1 MGKLSRKINKLC
13 MALSFRGQI
22 YLIDRRQLFSDKL
35 GKVVTLLV
43 LNKMIPVEEW
53 NREHPKKKKD
63 PDKVKSVK
71 VLVKESFKELDI
83 LLELLSIYRGGDDS
97 NG

>member
-1 MGKLSRKINKLC
+1 
-13 MALSFRGQI
+13 MALTFRGQI
-22 YLIDRRQLFSDKL
+22 YLIDRRQVFSEKL

-43 LNKMIPVEEW
+43 LNKMIPVEAW

-63 PDKVKSVK
+63 PDKVKAVK

-83 LLELLSIYRGGDDS
+83 LLELLSIYRGGES

>member
-1 MGKLSRKINKLC
+1 
-13 MALSFRGQI
+13 MALTFRGQI

-63 PDKVKSVK
+63 PDKVKAVK
-71 VLVKESFKELDI
+71 LPIKESFRELDI
-83 LLELLSIYRGGDDS
+83 LQELLSIYRGGES

>member
-1 MGKLSRKINKLC
+1 MGKLSGKINKLC
-13 MALSFRGQI
+13 MALTFRGQI
-22 YLIDRRQLFSDKL
+22 YLIDRRQLFSEKL

-71 VLVKESFKELDI
+71 LPIKESFRELDI
-83 LLELLSIYRGGDDS
+83 LQELLSIYRGGES

>member
-1 MGKLSRKINKLC
+1 
-13 MALSFRGQI
+13 MALTFRGQI
-22 YLIDRRQLFSDKL
+22 YLIDRRQLFSEKL

-63 PDKVKSVK
+63 PDKVKAVK

-83 LLELLSIYRGGDDS
+83 LLELLSIYRGGES

>member
-1 MGKLSRKINKLC
+1 
-13 MALSFRGQI
+13 MALTFRGQI
-22 YLIDRRQLFSDKL
+22 YLIDRRQLFSEKL
-35 GKVVTLLV
+35 GKVVMLLV

-63 PDKVKSVK
+63 PDKVKAVK

-83 LLELLSIYRGGDDS
+83 LLELLSIYRGGES

>member
-1 MGKLSRKINKLC
+1 MGKLSGKINKLC
-13 MALSFRGQI
+13 MALTFRGKI

-63 PDKVKSVK
+63 PDKVKAVK
-71 VLVKESFKELDI
+71 LPIKESFRELDI
-83 LLELLSIYRGGDDS
+83 LQELLSIYRGGES

>member
-1 MGKLSRKINKLC
+1 MGKLSSKINKLC

-43 LNKMIPVEEW
+43 LNKLIPVEEW
-53 NREHPKKKKD
+53 NAEHPKKKKD
-63 PDKVKSVK
+63 PDKVKVVK
-71 VLVKESFKELDI
+71 VSVKESFRELDI
-83 LLELLSIYRGGDDS
+83 LLELLSIYRGGES

>member
-1 MGKLSRKINKLC
+1 M
-13 MALSFRGQI
+13 
-22 YLIDRRQLFSDKL
+22 IDRRQLFSDNL

-53 NREHPKKKKD
+53 NAEHPKKKKD
-63 PDKVKSVK
+63 PDKVKAVK

-83 LLELLSIYRGGDDS
+83 LLELLSIYRGGES

>member
-1 MGKLSRKINKLC
+1 MGKLSGKINKLC
-13 MALSFRGQI
+13 MALTFRGQI
-22 YLIDRRQLFSDKL
+22 YLIDRRQLFSEKL

-63 PDKVKSVK
+63 PDKVKAVK
-71 VLVKESFKELDI
+71 LPIKESFRELDI
-83 LLELLSIYRGGDDS
+83 LQELLSIYRGGES

>member
-1 MGKLSRKINKLC
+1 MGKLSGKINKLC
-13 MALSFRGQI
+13 MALTFRGQI
-22 YLIDRRQLFSDKL
+22 YLIDRRQLFSEKL

-43 LNKMIPVEEW
+43 LNKMIPAEEW

-63 PDKVKSVK
+63 PDKVKAVK
-71 VLVKESFKELDI
+71 LPIKESFKELDI
-83 LLELLSIYRGGDDS
+83 LQELLSIYRGGES

>member
-1 MGKLSRKINKLC
+1 

-22 YLIDRRQLFSDKL
+22 YLIDRRQLFSDNL

-53 NREHPKKKKD
+53 NQKHPKKKKD

-71 VLVKESFKELDI
+71 LPIKESFRELDI
-83 LLELLSIYRGGDDS
+83 LQELLSIYRGGES
-97 NG
+97 NS

>member
-1 MGKLSRKINKLC
+1 MGKLSGKINKLC

-53 NREHPKKKKD
+53 NREHPKKKKG

-71 VLVKESFKELDI
+71 LPIKESFRELDI
-83 LLELLSIYRGGDDS
+83 LQELLSIYRGGES